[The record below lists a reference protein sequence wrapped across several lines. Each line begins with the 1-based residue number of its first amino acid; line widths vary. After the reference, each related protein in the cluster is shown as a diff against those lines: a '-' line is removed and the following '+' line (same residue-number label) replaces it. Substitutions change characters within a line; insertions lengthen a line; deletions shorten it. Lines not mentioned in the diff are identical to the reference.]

1 MSANTKVKKSQIS
14 RRKLLQ
20 TASAGLAVAVVPLA
34 AANASAPSE
43 KKKLAASDPKAF
55 APMALWLALTT
66 NASFNNLDAS
76 AIAQAT
82 GVDKAKVQKYLD
94 LVNDAGQLTV
104 SYNNYAAIFV
114 HLRTKFQLLALD
126 AGYSGGQCPKGLDTI
141 SAVAALGN
149 S

>member
-1 MSANTKVKKSQIS
+1 MSENTKVRKSQIS

-20 TASAGLAVAVVPLA
+20 SASAGLAVAVVPLA
-34 AANASAPSE
+34 AANASAPSD
-43 KKKLAASDPKAF
+43 KKKLAVPDPTAF

-66 NASFNNLDAS
+66 NATFNNIEAA
-76 AIAQAT
+76 AIAKAT

-94 LVNDAGQLTV
+94 LVNDSGPLTV
-104 SYNNYAAIFV
+104 TYNNYAAIFV
-114 HLRTKFQLLALD
+114 HLRTKFQLLAVD

-141 SAVAALGN
+141 SAVAALGH

>member
-1 MSANTKVKKSQIS
+1 MSANTKVKKSQMS

-20 TASAGLAVAVVPLA
+20 TASAGFAVAVVPLA
-34 AANASAPSE
+34 AANASA
-43 KKKLAASDPKAF
+43 ASDKKMLAVTDAKAF

-66 NASFNNLDAS
+66 NESFNNLDAS
-76 AIAQAT
+76 AIARAT
-82 GVDKAKVQKYLD
+82 GVDAAKVQKYLD
-94 LVNDAGQLTV
+94 LVNNAGQQTF

-114 HLRTKFQLLALD
+114 HLRTKFQLLAVD
-126 AGYSGGQCPKGLDTI
+126 AGYSGGQCPRGLDTI